1 MGARPQ
7 AAVPLSLLLRDQ
19 TAVLATAIA
28 TLSSVSSPI
37 LRPHILHESLCKAVL
52 HLVKSFR

>member
-19 TAVLATAIA
+19 TAALATAIA

-37 LRPHILHESLCKAVL
+37 LRPHILHEEVL
-52 HLVKSFR
+52 HLVKSLR